1 MSSNEILNILEKV
14 NAIEYG
20 HFILSSGKRSS
31 TYCQCAKI
39 FIDPDVGELI
49 CSRLS
54 DLISKKISKKID
66 YVVSPALGGVLV
78 GYETAKQLSVKSVFY
93 ERVDN
98 QFVMRRGFQLKEG
111 KNILFV
117 EDVITTGKSTNEC
130 LQELNKMNIN
140 LVGIACIVDRTT
152 SKVFN
157 DHEIISLIKLDIP
170 VYDVDNLPEDLIN
183 IDPIKPGSRRI

>member
-54 DLISKKISKKID
+54 DLISKKISKSHIKNYLID
-66 YVVSPALGGVLV
+66 Y
-78 GYETAKQLSVKSVFY
+78 
-93 ERVDN
+93 
-98 QFVMRRGFQLKEG
+98 
-111 KNILFV
+111 LF
-117 EDVITTGKSTNEC
+117 
-130 LQELNKMNIN
+130 
-140 LVGIACIVDRTT
+140 
-152 SKVFN
+152 
-157 DHEIISLIKLDIP
+157 
-170 VYDVDNLPEDLIN
+170 
-183 IDPIKPGSRRI
+183 

>member
-1 MSSNEILNILEKV
+1 MSSNEMLGILEKV
-14 NAIEYG
+14 NAIQYG

-49 CSRLS
+49 CSKLADAVS
-54 DLISKKISKKID
+54 EKVNKKID

-78 GYETAKQLSVKSVFY
+78 GYETAKKLSVKSVFY
-93 ERVDN
+93 ERVDD
-98 QFVMRRGFQLKEG
+98 QFVMRRGFELEEG

-130 LQELNKMNIN
+130 LQELNKININ

-170 VYDVDNLPEDLIN
+170 VYDVDSLPEDLMN

>member
-1 MSSNEILNILEKV
+1 MLGILEKV
-14 NAIEYG
+14 NAIQYG

-49 CSRLS
+49 CSKLADAVS
-54 DLISKKISKKID
+54 EKVNKKID

-78 GYETAKQLSVKSVFY
+78 GYETAKKLSVKSVFY
-93 ERVDN
+93 ERVDD
-98 QFVMRRGFQLKEG
+98 QFVMRRGFELEEG

-130 LQELNKMNIN
+130 LQELNKININ

-170 VYDVDNLPEDLIN
+170 VYDVDSLPEDLMN